1 MFCQGA
7 SDPPRPA
14 RLAGLVAP
22 SGHLQNR
29 AHSRVLARFWLSGR
43 PWNFSAELQVH
54 PGLQVASKW
63 PPSSLQMSFR
73 SLLDTSKS
81 CPVLRSG
88 SIFAFWAPLESFCG
102 VARALPGL
110 LHDKLNRQRLPIL
123 PVLHSFCTAWLL
135 NFMSMDIDRGKLV
148 FLIVLTYLL
157 IFICMFI
164 YLFSCTVVQL
174 LVF

>member
-7 SDPPRPA
+7 SDPS
-14 RLAGLVAP
+14 RLAELTDFVAP
-22 SGHLQNR
+22 SKDLQNR

-63 PPSSLQMSFR
+63 PPSSLQMPFR

-88 SIFAFWAPLESFCG
+88 SIFAFWTPLESFCG

-110 LHDKLNRQRLPIL
+110 LHDKLNRQRLPIP

-148 FLIVLTYLL
+148 YIYIYIYIYMYVY
-157 IFICMFI
+157 IYI
-164 YLFSCTVVQL
+164 YLYKDIKYI
-174 LVF
+174 